1 MSSLHP
7 EPLVVE
13 FAGELTLRTIA
24 DAHARLQ
31 AAFEAGS
38 AVTARIEAD
47 ATVDLSFVQLI
58 ESARRSA
65 RDAGGDF
72 TLAAPAEQGLLETL
86 RRGGFV
92 QTESQRAFWLQQ
104 QTSGTH

>member
-1 MSSLHP
+1 M
-7 EPLVVE
+7 VE

-31 AAFEAGS
+31 DAFEANPD
-38 AVTARIEAD
+38 VTARIDAD

-58 ESARRSA
+58 ESARRTA

-72 TLAAPAEQGLLETL
+72 VLAAPAEQGLLETL
-86 RRGGFV
+86 RRGGFI
-92 QTESQRAFWLQQ
+92 QTDSQRAFWLQQ
-104 QTSGTH
+104 QTVGTQ